1 MQVGFLESQ
10 EGLQS
15 GHLSVWSSLLQGECL
30 EAGNMGA
37 GLCLGVCW
45 LSGPGQVKRSELHV
59 VYMINESQ
67 SCSTWFKARIRD
79 KQTIN

>member
-37 GLCLGVCW
+37 GLRLGVCW
-45 LSGPGQVKRSELHV
+45 LSGPEQVKRSELHV

>member
-1 MQVGFLESQ
+1 MKVGFLESQ

-15 GHLSVWSSLLQGECL
+15 GHLSVWSSLLQGVHL

-37 GLCLGVCW
+37 GLRLGVCW
-45 LSGPGQVKRSELHV
+45 LGGLGQAKPSELHV
-59 VYMINESQ
+59 VYMFNESQ
-67 SCSTWFKARIRD
+67 SCFTWFKVRIRD

>member
-1 MQVGFLESQ
+1 MGFLESQ

-37 GLCLGVCW
+37 GLRLGVCW
-45 LSGPGQVKRSELHV
+45 LSGPEQVKRSELHV